1 MIERNFATVG
11 NVYPDGVSLIFD
23 CETTETQKHYLC
35 NTSARIAAG
44 DRVKVSMI
52 DGTYIVEYSVGK
64 QAVPV
69 EPEGGS
75 IAIDNYTL
83 VELNGVVHVNTAK
96 DVEKDNTLP
105 ITSAAV
111 YTEIGNIDALLMT
124 I

>member
-23 CETTETQKHYLC
+23 GETTETQKHYLC

-75 IAIDNYTL
+75 IAIDNHTL
-83 VELNGVVHVNTAK
+83 IEQGGVVKVNTAN
-96 DVEKDNTLP
+96 DAQQDNTLP

-111 YTEIGNIDALLMT
+111 FAEIGNIDALLMT

>member
-23 CETTETQKHYLC
+23 GETTATQKHYLC
-35 NTSARIAAG
+35 NTSARIIPG
-44 DRVKVSMI
+44 DRVKVSSV
-52 DGTYIVEYSVGK
+52 DGTYIVEYAVGK

-69 EPEGGS
+69 EPDGNS
-75 IAIDNYTL
+75 FAIDNYTL
-83 VELNGVVHVNTAK
+83 IEQDGVVKVNTATE
-96 DVEKDNTLP
+96 VEKDNTRP

-111 YTEIGNIDALLMT
+111 FAEVGNINALLAT